1 MKKTLELMNK
11 ADELESMGLLRRAIS
26 VWREIQSISDGDM
39 KSTAIMK
46 QRKLTTLLSSRLK
59 DAERNQYNCRKNIN
73 EDRETILQHLKNGK
87 TPREI
92 EMLTWRSTSF
102 IYSCKKKLQE
112 S

>member
-11 ADELESMGLLRRAIS
+11 ANELESMGLLRRAIS

-59 DAERNQYNCRKNIN
+59 DAERNQYNCRKTSTKTVKQSFNI
-73 EDRETILQHLKNGK
+73 LK
-87 TPREI
+87 
-92 EMLTWRSTSF
+92 W
-102 IYSCKKKLQE
+102 
-112 S
+112 